1 GSGSPI
7 LAMSGHMDVVDAGNH
22 EKWTYPPFELTE
34 QDGKL
39 YGRGTTDMKG
49 ALMGMVITLIELKMS
64 DALPKG
70 TIRLLATTGE
80 EKEQAG
86 AKLFAKAGYLDDLDG
101 LIIGE
106 PTDNGVFYAH
116 KGSMACKVTATG
128 VAAHSSMPFLGD
140 NAINTLV

>member
-1 GSGSPI
+1 
-7 LAMSGHMDVVDAGNH
+7 MGHMDVVDAGHH
-22 EKWTYPPFELTE
+22 EKWTYPPFTE

-49 ALMGMVITLIELKMS
+49 ALMGMVIALIELKLS
-64 DALPKG
+64 GDLSNSFYL
-70 TIRLLATTGE
+70 RQL
-80 EKEQAG
+80 EKKKQEG
-86 AKLFAKAGYLDDLDG
+86 AKRFVKEGYLDDIDG

-128 VAAHSSMPFLGD
+128 IAAHSSMPF
-140 NAINTLV
+140 